1 MCCVQCDGGLIVT
14 LVHSGKSLSEGYLGQ
29 VDLWACL
36 WGAVFDS
43 VSRCGRPSLKAG
55 GSGLGLTKKEK
66 VSRASTG
73 KCVCIPSLCLLLV
86 RLWMRLAASLTV
98 CSDGWGPGIGS

>member
-14 LVHSGKSLSEGYLGQ
+14 LVYSGKSLSEGYLGQ

-55 GSGLGLTKKEK
+55 GSGLGLIKKRESEPSEYWQ
-66 VSRASTG
+66 V
-73 KCVCIPSLCLLLV
+73 CVHSFSLSALGATVDATSCLLDCL
-86 RLWMRLAASLTV
+86 
-98 CSDGWGPGIGS
+98 